1 MLIQNYKI
9 IFLILVFCS
18 IAALPQNYQRV
29 IDSPKI
35 FGPTGLYNNIFSG
48 GFNNP
53 EHQFIDIDA
62 DNDLDLFFI
71 NSDGTFGYLLNTG
84 DSTTPDFKFTDEPI
98 PGLFFRDWFYFVDID
113 NDNDFDYLTANSN
126 VISLYKN
133 NGSAYSPSFKIFAD
147 TLRDNDGNIIFAEFG
162 SNPVLADIDSD
173 NDYDLFLGNTAGTV
187 TFYENIGNAENFSF
201 KFITNF
207 WQNILII
214 GTEKENKSKHGASSL
229 EFFDFENDGDLDLLW
244 GDFFSNSLYF
254 LLNSGTPTSPQIS
267 LFSVVFPINS
277 DSVNTRGFNMPRV
290 ADIDGDLDNDLFV
303 SVLYDPTVEQSII
316 YYLNTGTPQQTIL
329 SKQTDDYL
337 YTLDVGN
344 NSHTSFVDIDGDY
357 DVDLLIGSLNNPNG
371 SIWFFENIG
380 NNEQPEFQF
389 ITKTFSNI
397 TSDLSVVPSFGDL
410 DSDGDLD
417 LLIGR
422 FDGKIEY
429 YQNIGNQSNYN
440 FVSLG
445 FLTDN
450 TSTAIDVGASST
462 PFLYDFDNDNDLD
475 LICGA
480 FNGRIFFYRNIG
492 NSLNFIF
499 ESVLNFFQGID
510 VGDNSTPT
518 IFDFNNDGKS
528 DLFSGNREGKIF
540 YYKNIGDN
548 FTPIWQ
554 LTLFEFENITFGG
567 YAQITFNDI
576 DSDTDPDIFIGNVKG
591 GIYFYKNTFV
601 NSIEIN
607 TEKTVEND
615 LIIETFP
622 NPFNSNLQIFLSVNT
637 FGFVSIDVYNIL
649 GVKIES
655 IYSGYL
661 DVGKHQFNFNRL
673 NQSPEFSS
681 GTYFIVVRN
690 SEHLRVQKILLL
702 K

>member
-9 IFLILVFCS
+9 IFLIL
-18 IAALPQNYQRV
+18 ALWFNATHPQNYQRV
-29 IDSPKI
+29 IDFPKI

-53 EHQFIDIDA
+53 EHHFVDIDS
-62 DNDLDLFFI
+62 DNDFDLFFL

-84 DSTTPDFKFTDEPI
+84 TSTVPEFKFTTDTI

-133 NGSAYSPSFKIFAD
+133 NGSPYSPSFKIFSD

-290 ADIDGDLDNDLFV
+290 TDIDGDLDYDLFV
-303 SVLYDPTVEQSII
+303 SVLYDPSVEQSII
-316 YYLNTGTPQQTIL
+316 YYLNTGTPQQAIL

-344 NSHTSFVDIDGDY
+344 NSHIAFVDIDGDS
-357 DVDLLIGSLNNPNG
+357 DDDLFIGSLNNPSG

-380 NNEQPEFQF
+380 NNEHPEFQF
-389 ITKTFSNI
+389 ITKTFSDI
-397 TSDLSVVPSFGDL
+397 TADLSVVPAFGDL
-410 DSDGDLD
+410 DSDGDMD

-440 FVSLG
+440 FISLG

-450 TSTAIDVGASST
+450 LTTVIDVGTSST
-462 PFLYDFDNDNDLD
+462 PFLFDFDNDNDLD

-492 NSLNFIF
+492 DSLNFIF
-499 ESVLNFFQGID
+499 ESIPNFFQGID

-518 IFDFNNDGKS
+518 IFDFDNDGKS

-540 YYKNIGDN
+540 YYRNIGDN
-548 FTPIWQ
+548 FFPIWQ
-554 LTLFEFENITFGG
+554 LTHHEFENFAFGG
-567 YAQITFNDI
+567 YSQIAFSDI
-576 DSDTDPDIFIGNVKG
+576 DNDTDTDIFIGNVKG
-591 GIYFYKNTFV
+591 GIYFYKNTLI
-601 NSIEIN
+601 NSIEKKH
-607 TEKTVEND
+607 EKTAVND

-622 NPFNSNLQIFLSVNT
+622 NPFNSNIQIFLTVNT
-637 FGFVSIDVYNIL
+637 FDFVSIDVYNIL
-649 GVKIES
+649 GEKIES

-661 DVGKHQFNFNRL
+661 DVGKHQFNFNGL
-673 NQSPEFSS
+673 NPIPEFSS

-690 SEHLRVQKILLL
+690 SEQLRVQKILLV